1 MAKVEIYS
9 SVFCPFCVRAKNLL
23 ALKDVEYIEI
33 DVDTDP
39 TRREEMIARAHGQY
53 TVPQIFIDDKHVGGS
68 DDLALL
74 DRDGRLDAM
83 LGRP

>member
-1 MAKVEIYS
+1 M
-9 SVFCPFCVRAKNLL
+9 FCPFCVRAKNLF

-33 DVDTDP
+33 DVDTDL

-83 LGRP
+83 LHQH

>member
-1 MAKVEIYS
+1 M
-9 SVFCPFCVRAKNLL
+9 RAKNLL

-33 DVDTDP
+33 DVDTDL

-74 DRDGRLDAM
+74 DRDGRLDAI
-83 LGRP
+83 LGLP

>member
-1 MAKVEIYS
+1 M
-9 SVFCPFCVRAKNLL
+9 RAKNLL

-33 DVDTDP
+33 DVDTDL

-83 LGRP
+83 LGLP

>member
-1 MAKVEIYS
+1 M
-9 SVFCPFCVRAKNLL
+9 FCPFCVRAKNLL
-23 ALKDVEYIEI
+23 ALKEVEYIEI

-39 TRREEMIARAHGQY
+39 TRRGEMIARAHGQY

-74 DRDGRLDAM
+74 DLDGTLDAM

>member
-1 MAKVEIYS
+1 M
-9 SVFCPFCVRAKNLL
+9 RAKNLL
-23 ALKDVEYIEI
+23 ALKEVEYIEI

-39 TRREEMIARAHGQY
+39 TRRGEMIARAHGQY

-74 DRDGRLDAM
+74 DRDGTLDAM